1 MSRNYSVAY
10 LGLVLALVVDQHCEA
25 AGVTPPAPAVDAAQY
40 FIHTAVEGDTLIALA
55 NRYLLKRQ
63 QWQPL
68 QRLNKIA
75 DPRRI
80 RPGTP
85 IRIPIGD
92 MRTDAAAATVQA
104 TTGPVESTA
113 GPLVVGSPLGEGA
126 GIKTGENGFVTL
138 RLADGSTLV
147 VQSKSQVRLD
157 VARTLANS
165 GGVPLTRVGL
175 TGGRV
180 EADVAK
186 RSGAVG
192 RFEISTPAANL
203 GVRGTQF
210 RVSTDGSGKSAR
222 GEVVEGVVN
231 VAATAVGEVA
241 LDVKAGYGT
250 LVESGKAPLPAVRLL
265 AAPDLSTA
273 PTLQERILLRF
284 RFNPVTGAT
293 GYRAQVAADK
303 AFTQLRAE
311 GTFSTAEAK
320 FGDLADAGYFLR
332 VRAIDANGI
341 EGSDAVL
348 PFKLKARPE
357 APFTSAPP
365 NKDKFAATAV
375 RFSWANAP
383 EAATYRLQLA
393 TAPVFTA
400 PLIDEAGIKGN
411 GFAPTLAV
419 KPGEYYWRV
428 ASVRADGDQGPFGDV
443 QSFTVKSIPAAP
455 NPPKEEGGRVKFSW
469 GAEPGQKFEFQ
480 LARDAQFAQRVS
492 ELKLDQPEVTI
503 DKPGE
508 SGVYYMRYRAID
520 ADGFVGPYSSAQT
533 IEVKPNYWWLLLLL
547 LIPVAM

>member
-1 MSRNYSVAY
+1 MTKTIS
-10 LGLVLALVVDQHCEA
+10 ALIVVMA
-25 AGVTPPAPAVDAAQY
+25 MAGAGANAFGATPAIEPSQY
-40 FIHTAVEGDTLIALA
+40 FVHTAVEGDTLIALA
-55 NRYLLKRQ
+55 NRYLVKRN

-68 QRLNKIA
+68 QKLNKVA
-75 DPRRI
+75 DQKRI

-85 IRIPIGD
+85 IRIPIAD

-104 TTGPVESTA
+104 ISGPVESTA
-113 GPLVVGSPLGEGA
+113 GTLAVGSTLGQGA
-126 GIKTGENGFVTL
+126 AIKTGENGFVTL

-147 VQSKSQVRLD
+147 VQSKSQARLD
-157 VARTLANS
+157 VARTVSNS
-165 GGVPLTRVGL
+165 GGVPLTRIGL
-175 TGGRV
+175 DAGRV
-180 EADVAK
+180 EADVTK
-186 RSGAVG
+186 RNGAAG
-192 RFEISTPAANL
+192 RFEIATPSANL

-210 RVSTDGSGKSAR
+210 RVSADENGKAAR

-231 VAATAVGEVA
+231 VAATAPGEAA
-241 LDVKAGYGT
+241 LELRAGFGT

-284 RFNPVTGAT
+284 RFGPVPGAT

-311 GTFSTAEAK
+311 GAFSTPEAK
-320 FGDLADAGYFLR
+320 FGDLADANYFLR

-365 NKDKFAATAV
+365 NKDKFAATSV
-375 RFSWANAP
+375 RFSWANAA

-393 TAPVFTA
+393 ANPAFTT
-400 PLIDEAGIKGN
+400 PLIDEGGIKGN
-411 GFAPTLAV
+411 GFAPAITV

-428 ASVRADGDQGPFGDV
+428 ASVRADGDQGPFGDAQV
-443 QSFTVKSIPAAP
+443 FTVKPIPAAP

-469 GAEPGQKFEFQ
+469 GSEPGQKFEFQ
-480 LARDAQFAQRVS
+480 LARDAQFV
-492 ELKLDQPEVTI
+492 
-503 DKPGE
+503 
-508 SGVYYMRYRAID
+508 
-520 ADGFVGPYSSAQT
+520 
-533 IEVKPNYWWLLLLL
+533 
-547 LIPVAM
+547 